1 MGTQEKILTID
12 DRGGDDDDDGDDVEN
27 YDDDDDLAK
36 VVCNTLKFIQGSK
49 ILFLPTI
56 AEIFPCGSVTC
67 WEIDQ
72 TANFQK
78 IV

>member
-49 ILFLPTI
+49 ILFLSTI
-56 AEIFPCGSVTC
+56 AKIFPCGSVTC

>member
-49 ILFLPTI
+49 ILFLPAI
-56 AEIFPCGSVTC
+56 PE
-67 WEIDQ
+67 Q
-72 TANFQK
+72 
-78 IV
+78 